1 MADKETADLDKAE
14 RARQRLDKAVA
25 ELERAVESRLA
36 VAADLDAMRRENAR
50 LRSIN
55 DTVSK
60 RLDSTIERLH
70 ALLESEPGGN

>member
-1 MADKETADLDKAE
+1 MANEETADLDKAE

-25 ELERAVESRLA
+25 ELESALEGRLA
-36 VAADLDAMRRENAR
+36 AAADLDALRRENAR

-70 ALLESEPGGN
+70 RLLESEPSGN